1 MKMKMMTMTNPM
13 ELTVEV
19 GEWGDLHMVDVE
31 NMTENTMRETM
42 RRKRCFLTKM
52 NSNAVV
58 LYAILDI
65 NQIKSI
71 LNKINY
77 VRR

>member
-1 MKMKMMTMTNPM
+1 MKMKMMTMTNLM
-13 ELTVEV
+13 EPIVEV
-19 GEWGDLHMVDVE
+19 GEWEDLHMVDVE
-31 NMTENTMRETM
+31 NTTENTMKGIM
-42 RRKRCFLTKM
+42 RRKECFLMKM
-52 NSNAVV
+52 NLNVVV
-58 LYAILDI
+58 LYVILDI